1 MTKKEPKSYPK
12 LSDIKLSKPNNN
24 QNYRGN
30 QICTDFRILVFGLY
44 SEHYTEHAET
54 PKDN

>member
-30 QICTDFRILVFGLY
+30 QICTDLQNFGFWSLF
-44 SEHYTEHAET
+44 
-54 PKDN
+54 